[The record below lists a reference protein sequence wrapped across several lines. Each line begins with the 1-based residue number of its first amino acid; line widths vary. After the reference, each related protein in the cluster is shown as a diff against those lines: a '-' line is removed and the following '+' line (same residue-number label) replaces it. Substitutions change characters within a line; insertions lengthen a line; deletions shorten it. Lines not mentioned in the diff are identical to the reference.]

1 MVENGNAENLQ
12 FQLKQLQAE
21 GKNVGVIKKHLEE
34 DIWRNS
40 EKKLSPEH
48 PHWKVIDKDKGIL
61 FARKGD
67 KHMDIIEGEDEIE
80 GYKYKD
86 IIIYDSNPSKDIMV
100 RAKKE
105 PLDKNA

>member
-1 MVENGNAENLQ
+1 MVENNENLL
-12 FQLKQLQAE
+12 FQLKQLQKE
-21 GKNVGVIKKHLEE
+21 GKSVGGLVKRAEQNLWE
-34 DIWRNS
+34 NS
-40 EKKLSPEH
+40 EKKLSPER
-48 PHWKVIDKDKGIL
+48 PRWKIIDRDKGIL
-61 FARKGD
+61 FARKGS